1 MSLVSHDERRPG
13 LVLRALRQ
21 ADRSEWDRVRN
32 ANLHYVGQWEPTAPD
47 GVGRRIT
54 FRQYVKSLDREARA
68 GRIVPFLIE
77 ADGRIAGQMHLFG
90 IVHGSLLSGAA
101 GYWVAEEFAGHGVAT
116 RALAM
121 LCDYAFGPLALHRVE
136 VNVRPENAASLVR
149 RGAPAVPGR
158 RCTRAVPPHQRW
170 LARPPDLRVDERRR
184 RRVGGCS
191 TAGRGHD
198 SPDPRRVRSGAE
210 PARHTSH
217 TGHISDTPLWVRD
230 PRAHTAYRRFRAAQ
244 QPDLPRHRGDLG
256 CLPGP
261 ALGPSPRAP
270 RDGSVGRQVQ

>member
-1 MSLVSHDERRPG
+1 MLERPVQDWPVSLVSHDERRPR

-21 ADRSEWDRVRN
+21 ADRSEWDRVRT
-32 ANLHYVGQWEPTAPD
+32 ANQHYVGQWEPTAPD

-101 GYWVAEEFAGHGVAT
+101 GYWVAEEYAGHGVAT

-136 VNVRPENAASLVR
+136 VNVRPENAASLSWWSTCGSGT
-149 RGAPAVPGR
+149 RGYASG
-158 RCTRAVPPHQRW
+158 TST
-170 LARPPDLRVDERRR
+170 
-184 RRVGGCS
+184 S
-191 TAGRGHD
+191 TAA
-198 SPDPRRVRSGAE
+198 GA
-210 PARHTSH
+210 T
-217 TGHISDTPLWVRD
+217 T
-230 PRAHTAYRRFRAAQ
+230 
-244 QPDLPRHRGDLG
+244 
-256 CLPGP
+256 
-261 ALGPSPRAP
+261 GPSR
-270 RDGSVGRQVQ
+270 